1 MFGSVGAWLYKAL
14 AGIEQAESSAGFE
27 KLLLRPQ
34 MVRDLRYAS
43 GSVKTVRGDV
53 TCAWSRT
60 DRSIRLDAAVP
71 LGAEAEIAIPKFNL
85 KNISVKEGGRTI
97 WADGAF
103 VPGIEGVL
111 EAKDASGSI
120 VIKTG
125 SGRYAFELT
134 GK

>member
-14 AGIEQAESSAGFE
+14 AGIEQAESSSGFE
-27 KLLLRPQ
+27 KLLLRPR
-34 MVRDLRYAS
+34 MVRDLQYAS
-43 GSVKTVRGDV
+43 GSVRTVRGDV
-53 TCAWSRT
+53 TCTWSRT
-60 DRSIRLDAAVP
+60 DRSVRLDAVVP
-71 LGAEAEIAIPKFNL
+71 LGAEAETDIPKFNL
-85 KNISVKEGGRTI
+85 KNITVKEGGRLI

-103 VPGIEGVL
+103 VPGVEGVI

-134 GK
+134 GE